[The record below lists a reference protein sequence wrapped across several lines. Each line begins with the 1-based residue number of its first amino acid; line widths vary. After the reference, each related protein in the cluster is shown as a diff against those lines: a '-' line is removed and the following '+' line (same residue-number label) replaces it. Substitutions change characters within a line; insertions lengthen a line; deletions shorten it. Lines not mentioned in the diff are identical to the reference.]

1 MPCRFSDRWP
11 ASQTQASWASWLCVD
26 RLPLVNWTKKPLYTA
41 VSRKVVLRTGKTL
54 RDNLESYHGQWWFL
68 RLLLNLKVFQHGG
81 RKQHK
86 HMYSFFLVPCCWIT
100 LNLNQSKPSTNYDQ
114 NQALTSYNANRHCR
128 IVRFLH
134 FCGQIFSKQV
144 HTSLFKAPTHVNKVA
159 FWSFSFWWSYTT
171 L

>member
-26 RLPLVNWTKKPLYTA
+26 RLPLVNYWTKKPLYTA

-100 LNLNQSKPSTNYDQ
+100 LNLNQAKLLLPLMPID
-114 NQALTSYNANRHCR
+114 
-128 IVRFLH
+128 IVEYAFTGFCETTFGETAVFLEKYQ
-134 FCGQIFSKQV
+134 GGG
-144 HTSLFKAPTHVNKVA
+144 LKVK
-159 FWSFSFWWSYTT
+159 SFFVKERELLSSV
-171 L
+171 LPML

>member
-68 RLLLNLKVFQHGG
+68 RLLLIEPQGVSAWWKETAQTHVFVLSRSLLLNHLEPQ
-81 RKQHK
+81 
-86 HMYSFFLVPCCWIT
+86 SSETFTT
-100 LNLNQSKPSTNYDQ
+100 L
-114 NQALTSYNANRHCR
+114 NANRHCR
-128 IVRFLH
+128 VRFYRLLWDNLWRNSCILGKVSGWW
-134 FCGQIFSKQV
+134 FESQIFLCKRAGTVVVSA
-144 HTSLFKAPTHVNKVA
+144 TNALN
-159 FWSFSFWWSYTT
+159 
-171 L
+171 